1 MQNTQAQSNTDPAT
15 LTQQV
20 AQSEWYKGLAKYE
33 KPNLKKAVFQLLN
46 TLVPYFL
53 LWAAMI
59 WMLRAGLSY
68 WLTVPLCVL
77 AAGMQVRIFIFFHD
91 CGHGSFL
98 PSKRANTIMGYIC
111 GILTFTP
118 YEDWRLPH
126 AGHHASTGDLD
137 RRGKGD
143 VWTMTV
149 EEFLEAPKFT
159 QIIYR
164 FFRNPIILF
173 VFGPPI
179 MFLAVHRFPHRR
191 SGKRERQS
199 VLITNLALLG
209 LMILS
214 YFTIGLGT
222 FLMIQLPMMTLA
234 GTIGLWLFYVQHQY
248 EGVYW
253 EDHQDWNPI
262 SAALD
267 GSSYYKLPKVLQ
279 WFSGNIGLHHIHHL
293 RPRIPNYNLQQC
305 YDEIPELQIEEPLT
319 LGRSLTCWKLNL
331 WDDEKKA
338 LVTFRAIKP
347 HLKQMKRM
355 KQAKSQA

>member
-1 MQNTQAQSNTDPAT
+1 MAQPDEPTTS

-20 AQSEWYKGLAKYE
+20 THSEWYRALAKYE
-33 KPNLKKAVFQLLN
+33 KPDARKAVFQLLN
-46 TLVPYFL
+46 TFVPYIL
-53 LWAAMI
+53 LWVAMV
-59 WMLRAGLSY
+59 WMLKSGLSY
-68 WLTVPLCVL
+68 WLTLPLCVL

-98 PSKRANTIMGYIC
+98 PSKRANTILGYIS

-149 EEFLEAPKFT
+149 EEFVAAPKFVRM
-159 QIIYR
+159 IYR

-173 VFGPPI
+173 VFGPPV
-179 MFLAVHRFPHRR
+179 MFFIIHRFPHKNA
-191 SGKRERQS
+191 GKRERQS
-199 VLITNLALLG
+199 VLITNLALLA
-209 LMILS
+209 LICVS

-222 FLMIQLPMMTLA
+222 FLAIQIPMMTIS
-234 GTIGLWLFYVQHQY
+234 GTVGLWLFYVQHQY

-253 EDHQDWNPI
+253 EEHEDWNPI

-293 RPRIPNYNLQQC
+293 RPRIPNYNLQKC
-305 YDEIPELQIEEPLT
+305 YDENPALQIEEPLT
-319 LGRSLTCWKLNL
+319 LGRSLKCMNLNL
-331 WDDEKKA
+331 WDEKQGT
-338 LVTFRAIKP
+338 LVTFKAIKP
-347 HLKQMKRM
+347 TLKQMKQQM
-355 KQAKSQA
+355 KQVKSRA